1 MVPSQCVWTEE
12 LEEFSFFFFYFVK
25 FNIQNIQV
33 FMNINYNFYNTEE
46 KELKYGF
53 VSKTKEILYLQI
65 IKCLSV

>member
-1 MVPSQCVWTEE
+1 
-12 LEEFSFFFFYFVK
+12 
-25 FNIQNIQV
+25 
-33 FMNINYNFYNTEE
+33 MNINYNFYNTEE